1 MDKTI
6 IVMDAVYYA
15 GNVMQHIAEEGE
27 ALMCVHYQF
36 GKPAVV
42 IECSF
47 SWQGDNTLGF
57 VRENF
62 DEDSAIGEFYTA
74 IAEAPLS
81 MYRLVSVS
89 DDNSSRA
96 FGNLEIPG
104 LIPYT
109 ETQICWR

>member
-1 MDKTI
+1 MGRTL
-6 IVMDAVYYA
+6 IVMDEGYYTRE
-15 GNVMQHIAEEGE
+15 VMSLIVPEDESA
-27 ALMCVHYQF
+27 MCVHAQF

-42 IECSF
+42 IECMF
-47 SWQGDNTLGF
+47 CWDGDNTLGF

-89 DDNSSRA
+89 DDGSSNA

-109 ETQICWR
+109 QKQICWR

>member
-1 MDKTI
+1 MERTI
-6 IVMDAVYYA
+6 IVVDKDFYYA
-15 GNVMQHIAEEGE
+15 HGLNDKVIADTDVMDVNI
-27 ALMCVHYQF
+27 QF

-42 IECSF
+42 IECMF
-47 SWQGDNTLGF
+47 CWDGDNTLGF

-109 ETQICWR
+109 QTQICWR